1 MTLWIFLDN
10 IIVWA
15 PKYTS
20 FEMYWHE
27 KVALWNRDLPK
38 KSYKSHIDVLCMVR
52 IFMNQML
59 TKTFWKLTLC
69 TGWYSCCHGEMWL
82 LWQGAG
88 NLAIYMTA
96 PSFSHFSLSNNILT
110 KWGAIGKSFGIY
122 CRLYCLLACLSLPP
136 ILEKGI
142 GRVLKKRFVKS
153 KAIAKFKDVFWYS

>member
-1 MTLWIFLDN
+1 MTSSNCLFSCCSELVVGQRLSKINPVWWL
-10 IIVWA
+10 IVG
-15 PKYTS
+15 YNGSST
-20 FEMYWHE
+20 
-27 KVALWNRDLPK
+27 DLLKP
-38 KSYKSHIDVLCMVR
+38 SLI
-52 IFMNQML
+52 
-59 TKTFWKLTLC
+59 TKTFRKLTLC
-69 TGWYSCCHGEMWL
+69 TGWYSCHGEMWL

-136 ILEKGI
+136 ILEKDI

-153 KAIAKFKDVFWYS
+153 EAIAQWLKSLFQ

>member
-1 MTLWIFLDN
+1 M
-10 IIVWA
+10 VW
-15 PKYTS
+15 
-20 FEMYWHE
+20 
-27 KVALWNRDLPK
+27 
-38 KSYKSHIDVLCMVR
+38 VLNPLKPSL
-52 IFMNQML
+52 I
-59 TKTFWKLTLC
+59 TKTSWKLTFC

-136 ILEKGI
+136 ILEKDI

-153 KAIAKFKDVFWYS
+153 GAIGTFKDVFRYHNQWYMKKESQRSRGQTGVIQAETTNK

>member
-1 MTLWIFLDN
+1 MSKHVQKQHSWYNLLQLRFSNSISRW
-10 IIVWA
+10 
-15 PKYTS
+15 S
-20 FEMYWHE
+20 
-27 KVALWNRDLPK
+27 
-38 KSYKSHIDVLCMVR
+38 
-52 IFMNQML
+52 
-59 TKTFWKLTLC
+59 KTFWKLTLC

-136 ILEKGI
+136 ILEKDI

-153 KAIAKFKDVFWYS
+153 GAIWTFKDVFRYHNQWYMKRESQLSTQQRSDRCYSSWDDK

>member
-1 MTLWIFLDN
+1 
-10 IIVWA
+10 
-15 PKYTS
+15 
-20 FEMYWHE
+20 
-27 KVALWNRDLPK
+27 
-38 KSYKSHIDVLCMVR
+38 MVR
-52 IFMNQML
+52 VLNLLKPSLI

-69 TGWYSCCHGEMWL
+69 TGWYSCHGEMWL

-136 ILEKGI
+136 ILEKDI
-142 GRVLKKRFVKS
+142 GKVLKKRFVKS
-153 KAIAKFKDVFWYS
+153 EAEISISIEMVFCYQNCSDLLWEKIVTYY